1 MSDERVPE
9 DREPAVADDMA
20 GEYVAGSGTV
30 VGFFYD
36 LYDGSGEKIES
47 RREGAPV
54 LILFGE
60 PSILAALQ
68 DALRGKQ
75 VGEDFSVTIPHG
87 QAYGRRYPDRTQ
99 RISRKQ
105 FEDGKTRRF
114 RLGEVVNFR
123 EQNRRKSATVTKVGK
138 FHIDVDMNHP
148 LAGVD
153 LTFDV
158 TVTEVRQASAD
169 ELAHGHAHGVGGH
182 QHH

>member
-20 GEYVAGSGTV
+20 GEYVAGPGTV

-75 VGEDFSVTIPHG
+75 VGEDVSGTPIALNAFPESSLRTVRPEGSVWVRWSIF
-87 QAYGRRYPDRTQ
+87 A
-99 RISRKQ
+99 SK
-105 FEDGKTRRF
+105 
-114 RLGEVVNFR
+114 
-123 EQNRRKSATVTKVGK
+123 
-138 FHIDVDMNHP
+138 IDANP
-148 LAGVD
+148 QPSP
-153 LTFDV
+153 
-158 TVTEVRQASAD
+158 R
-169 ELAHGHAHGVGGH
+169 
-182 QHH
+182 